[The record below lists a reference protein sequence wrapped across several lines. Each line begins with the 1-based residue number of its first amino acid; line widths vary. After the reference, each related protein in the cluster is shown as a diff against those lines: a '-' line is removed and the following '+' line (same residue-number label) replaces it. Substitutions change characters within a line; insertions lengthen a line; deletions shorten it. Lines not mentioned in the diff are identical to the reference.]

1 MAEIPWDIPRLNLVR
16 DAVARS
22 PHVREASLL
31 NLATA
36 PDSTFTAVL
45 DDGTHRPHID
55 ITVTRRPD
63 DPLLPRGPVQG

>member
-22 PHVREASLL
+22 PHVKEASLL

-36 PDSTFTAVL
+36 PDGTFTAVL
-45 DDGTHRPHID
+45 DDGTHVRID

-63 DPLLPRGPVQG
+63 DPLLPRGPVKG